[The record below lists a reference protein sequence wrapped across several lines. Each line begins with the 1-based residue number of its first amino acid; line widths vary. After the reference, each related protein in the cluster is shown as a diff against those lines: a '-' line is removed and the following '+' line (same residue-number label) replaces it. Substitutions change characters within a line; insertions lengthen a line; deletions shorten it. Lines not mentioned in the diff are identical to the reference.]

1 LNGPIAAAAPS
12 RHESDPVVEH
22 GVGGAHP
29 LRRYYSGGPQVQPT
43 SSRRPN
49 VCAVVLADL
58 GYLDA

>member
-1 LNGPIAAAAPS
+1 M
-12 RHESDPVVEH
+12 EH

-49 VCAVVLADL
+49 RCVVLGGL

>member
-1 LNGPIAAAAPS
+1 
-12 RHESDPVVEH
+12 VEH

-29 LRRYYSGGPQVQPT
+29 LRRYYFGGPWVPPT